1 LKTVLIKP
9 SNPTGSG
16 YLTEW
21 GFLPTPLGLLQLA
34 GCLLTMDNSEVKI
47 VDMEADQM
55 RTERAIDEAL
65 RFNPDM
71 VGITISASAA
81 YKTSTKIAQSIKEQT
96 SDTLLVGG
104 GHHATFLPNE
114 LLREGFD
121 VVALGEGDDTIVD
134 IARTIKG
141 RMQLKDIRGIVFKEG
156 DHLVRTQPRALI
168 ENLDRLPFPA
178 LDLVQKEKYTI
189 RVFGDD
195 DTVACLETARGCP
208 YACDFCSVTPTWGN
222 KWRNKSN
229 TRILM
234 ELDQARQLGYDW
246 VFFTDDIFV
255 VYPNVKQRMDL
266 FRKMLQHNFGF
277 KWIVQMRADVT
288 ALNPELIRLGSE
300 AGMRLAFLGIES
312 GSPEILRKMH
322 KGLFTPQSV
331 KAVRVL
337 SENGVIVLCGMM
349 IGAPYEKFRDMTR
362 TVEFSRKLADAGAD
376 AMQFTV
382 YTPLPGTRVFDD
394 ALRGDKL
401 FTLDWDKY
409 DVLTPVMKTRV
420 HPALIQVLQF
430 YGNYSFYIRKF
441 LMGKLQPHKVKEF
454 KRDLV
459 SNAHNFILDTM
470 PTYFRDVLSLPKRLI
485 STVKLYSSLAKAP
498 KLADEKIA
506 ELLQFSNKAVY
517 LETGSENRYYLIREP
532 Q

>member
-1 LKTVLIKP
+1 MRAVLIRP

-34 GCLLTMDNSEVKI
+34 GCLLTMDNSEVEVI
-47 VDMEADQM
+47 DMEADHM
-55 RTERAIDEAL
+55 ETEHAIDETL

-71 VGITISASAA
+71 VGITIHASSAH
-81 YKTSTKIAQSIKEQT
+81 KTSAKIAQGIKEQK
-96 SDTLLVGG
+96 DTLLVAG

-134 IARTIKG
+134 IRRTIEG
-141 RMQLKDIRGIVFKEG
+141 RMRLKDVRGIVFKDG
-156 DHLVRTQPRALI
+156 NHFVRTQPRALV
-168 ENLDRLPFPA
+168 ENLDTLPFPA

-189 RVFGDD
+189 RVFGDK

-234 ELDQARQLGYDW
+234 ELGQARRLGYDW
-246 VFFTDDIFV
+246 IFFTDDIFV
-255 VYPNVKQRMDL
+255 VYPNVKQRMAL
-266 FRKMLQHNFGF
+266 FHKMLQHGLSF

-288 ALNPELIRLGSE
+288 ALRPELIRLGSE

-312 GSPEILRKMH
+312 GSPEILKRMH

-337 SENGVIVLCGMM
+337 SENGVMVLCGMM
-349 IGAPYEKFRDMTR
+349 LGAPYESFRDMTR
-362 TVEFSRKLADAGAD
+362 TVEFSHKLADAGAD
-376 AMQFTV
+376 AIQFTI
-382 YTPLPGTRVFDD
+382 YTPLPGTRVFDN
-394 ALRGDKL
+394 ALRGNRL
-401 FTLDWDKY
+401 FTLDWDRY
-409 DVLTPVMKTRV
+409 DVITPVMKTQV
-420 HPALIQVLQF
+420 HPALIQMLQY
-430 YGNYSFYIRKF
+430 YGNYSFYIKKF
-441 LMGKLQPHKVKEF
+441 LNGKLRPRRSKEPKRNLESNAHKFILGTIPTYLKDILKLPMSLLSTTELYRSLTKATLAEQKVKE
-454 KRDLV
+454 
-459 SNAHNFILDTM
+459 
-470 PTYFRDVLSLPKRLI
+470 
-485 STVKLYSSLAKAP
+485 
-498 KLADEKIA
+498 
-506 ELLQFSNKAVY
+506 LLQLSNKIIY
-517 LETGSENRYYLIREP
+517 LENGSKNRYFLIQEP
-532 Q
+532 P